1 MTTFEKVAYLK
12 GLADGLGL
20 DKDSK
25 QDKLIGAIIDVLDTI
40 AQDIENLEENS
51 LDLGEEIDAI
61 SDDLAAV
68 EAIVYDEDECCCGDY
83 DDECCC
89 GDYDD
94 ECCCGGD
101 HHHESEHECCCGGDN
116 HHESEHEC
124 CGGHH
129 HSEHECG
136 CGHHHGE
143 PIFYE
148 VTCPA
153 CSKTITV
160 DEDVLALGKIQCPSC
175 GEMLEF
181 DMDSIEYDEETP
193 E

>member
-12 GLADGLGL
+12 GLAEGLGL

-25 QDKLIGAIIDVLDTI
+25 QDKLFAAIIDVLDTI
-40 AQDIENLEENS
+40 AQDIENLEENA

-68 EAIVYDEDECCCGDY
+68 EAIVFDEDECCCG
-83 DDECCC
+83 

-101 HHHESEHECCCGGDN
+101 HHHEA
-116 HHESEHEC
+116 EHEC

-129 HSEHECG
+129 SSEHSCG

-143 PIFYE
+143 PVFYE

-181 DMDSIEYDEETP
+181 DMDSIEYEDEAPVKE
-193 E
+193 